1 MCVCRVS
8 KLNLIVL
15 FVVKRNLEMSERRTL
30 AECQLLEQIAIL
42 ERALDNA
49 RELLE
54 TIRRVPEAQGENL
67 VVVVAEDLPVVA
79 EASDEDLPIV
89 AEPVGELPHFSR
101 VLGEFGNEWSEYSI
115 PAFHDGHHV
124 PRKLNAEFLRI
135 LEKHYGVARK
145 QISDVDILRFAF
157 DWGYDHQE
165 VCGFTFAKNT
175 KRVWWHRN
183 VSPNM
188 IKDIYCL
195 DFGGKY
201 GRKARNNEIFVLH
214 DHIPRPD
221 DYIPGR
227 L

>member
-1 MCVCRVS
+1 MVSVVGVVRGCEAKRCVCVCRVS

-15 FVVKRNLEMSERRTL
+15 FVVKRNLEMSD

-67 VVVVAEDLPVVA
+67 VVVVAEASDEDLPVVA
-79 EASDEDLPIV
+79 E
-89 AEPVGELPHFSR
+89 PVNEVPHFSR

-115 PAFHDGHHV
+115 PAFHDGHHA
-124 PRKLNAEFLRI
+124 PRKQNAEFLRI

-145 QISDVDILRFAF
+145 QISENDILRFAF
-157 DWGYDHQE
+157 DWGYDQPRL
-165 VCGFTFAKNT
+165 CGFTFAKNT

-183 VSPNM
+183 VSSNM
-188 IKDIYCL
+188 IKDIYCP

-214 DHIPRPD
+214 DYIPRN
-221 DYIPGR
+221 G